1 MDVWRLPLARLER
14 IQPEEKCRP
23 ADQVDLRPARLVE
36 RDAIGERNEAVHL
49 QTSGISWEPALTFS
63 FSDLPD
69 MTRLEKDPLG
79 EKAVPA
85 DALYGIQTLRATEN
99 FPISGLRPLPAFV
112 DAVIWIKRSAAL
124 THRQT
129 GRLDPRLADAIVQAA
144 DEVLAGRHRDQFVV
158 DVYQAGAGTSH
169 NMNCNEVLANRANQ
183 ILGAPLGS
191 YAPVHPN
198 DHVNMAQ
205 STNDVIPT
213 AMRLATLATLPAF
226 IASLDVLAEALLEKG
241 RAFDHVLKSGRTHL
255 QDATPIR
262 LGQEFTA
269 YGRTVA
275 RHREKIREA
284 AEWLREMNIGGTA
297 VGTGINAEPEYPALM
312 VEFLSEVS
320 GLDLEP
326 GEDRIQLMQS
336 MGDIASFSGA
346 FRAYVL
352 DLNKIANDIRLL
364 ASGPRTG
371 LAEIVL
377 PAVQP
382 GSSIMPGKVNPS
394 IAEMVNQV
402 CYQALGFDTT
412 VALASEAG
420 QLELNVMMPVITH
433 NIVFGLMI
441 VGSASRILAEK
452 CVRGLEADEA
462 QCAYWLER
470 SPALVTA
477 LAPKIGYAE
486 AAKLSKEAL
495 ATGLTVKELVTRKGL
510 LQGAELEEVLDLRS
524 MTELGVPG
532 GKGIPA
538 GG

>member
-1 MDVWRLPLARLER
+1 MSASR
-14 IQPEEKCRP
+14 I
-23 ADQVDLRPARLVE
+23 
-36 RDAIGERNEAVHL
+36 
-49 QTSGISWEPALTFS
+49 
-63 FSDLPD
+63 
-69 MTRLEKDPLG
+69 EKDPLG

-85 DALYGIQTLRATEN
+85 SALYGIQTLRAIEN

-112 DAVIWIKRSAAL
+112 NAVIWIKRAAAL
-124 THRQT
+124 THRET
-129 GRLDPRLADAIVQAA
+129 GRLEAPLANAIVQAA
-144 DEVLAGRHRDQFVV
+144 DEILAGQHRDQFLV

-169 NMNCNEVLANRANQ
+169 NMNCNEVLANRANEL
-183 ILGAPLGS
+183 LGHARGT

-213 AMRLATLATLPAF
+213 AMRLATLATAPLL
-226 IASLDVLAEALLEKG
+226 LDAMAKLAAAMLEKG
-241 RAFDHVLKSGRTHL
+241 KQFDHVIKSGRTHL

-269 YGRTVA
+269 WGHTVV
-275 RHREKIREA
+275 RHRQKLAQA
-284 AEWLREMNIGGTA
+284 ADWLRDLGIGGTA
-297 VGTGINAEPEYPALM
+297 VGTGINAEPVYPALM
-312 VEFLSEVS
+312 VKYLRQVS
-320 GLDLEP
+320 GLELRV
-326 GEDRIQLMQS
+326 GQDRIQLMQS

-346 FRAYVL
+346 VRAWVL
-352 DLNKIANDIRLL
+352 DLAKIANDIRLL

-371 LAEIVL
+371 LAEITL

-402 CYQALGFDTT
+402 CFQALGLDTT
-412 VALASEAG
+412 VALAAEAG

-433 NIVFGLMI
+433 NVVFGLII
-441 VGSASRILAEK
+441 VGNATQVFAER
-452 CVRGLEADEA
+452 CIAGIEADEKL
-462 QCAYWLER
+462 CTYWLER

-477 LAPKIGYAE
+477 LAPKLGYAD
-486 AAKLSKEAL
+486 AAKLAKEAI
-495 ATGLTVKELVTRKGL
+495 ATGLTVKELVIKKGL
-510 LQGAELEEVLDLRS
+510 LQGKELEEILDLRA
-524 MTELGVPG
+524 MTEIGVPGG